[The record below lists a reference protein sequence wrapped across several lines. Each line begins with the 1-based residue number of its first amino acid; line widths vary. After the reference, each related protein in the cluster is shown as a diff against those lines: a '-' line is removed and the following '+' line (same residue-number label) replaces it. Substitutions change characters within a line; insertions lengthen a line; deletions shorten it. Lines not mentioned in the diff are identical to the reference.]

1 MNDSDT
7 KFVLEER
14 LENELDSDDE
24 LLNLLVP
31 EANNHVVGNPTVE
44 KTLEEGS
51 NSWEERR
58 KIWEVSKR
66 KKWKKG
72 KGKGRER
79 DTQEEAMEKA
89 KKNKSNLV
97 KLNLIGKNIC
107 PICEE
112 TI

>member
-1 MNDSDT
+1 MIMNDSDT

-31 EANNHVVGNPTVE
+31 EANNHVVGNPTIE

-58 KIWEVSKR
+58 KI
-66 KKWKKG
+66 
-72 KGKGRER
+72 
-79 DTQEEAMEKA
+79 
-89 KKNKSNLV
+89 
-97 KLNLIGKNIC
+97 
-107 PICEE
+107 
-112 TI
+112 